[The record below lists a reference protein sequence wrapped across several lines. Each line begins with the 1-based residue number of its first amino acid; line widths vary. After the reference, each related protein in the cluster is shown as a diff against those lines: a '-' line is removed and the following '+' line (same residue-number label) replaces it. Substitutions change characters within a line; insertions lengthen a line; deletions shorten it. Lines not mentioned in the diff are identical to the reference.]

1 MKLKD
6 NMTFEEALARL
17 EEISDMLQ
25 SGDVALDEVLK
36 LYEEGVKLSQQCAKK
51 LESAELK
58 FKEITVKDSASGEE

>member
-1 MKLKD
+1 MKIKE

-58 FKEITVKDSASGEE
+58 FKEITVKDSALDEE

>member
-1 MKLKD
+1 MKIKES
-6 NMTFEEALARL
+6 MTFEEALARL

-36 LYEEGVKLSQQCAKK
+36 LYEEGIKLSQQCAKK

-58 FKEITVKDSASGEE
+58 FKEITVKGDVLDE

>member
-1 MKLKD
+1 MKIKE
-6 NMTFEEALARL
+6 NMMFEEALARL

-58 FKEITVKDSASGEE
+58 FKEITVKDSALDEE